1 MMNFKKT
8 KLAAAVGTAAMAMA
22 LSAPANA
29 VVLGGDNGWEVSM
42 TGTIN
47 LFYNHIDFSTTC
59 GSGSTC
65 GADSSSSHLN
75 EGLLPAFFTFKAK
88 SPTVNGLTGTA
99 QISFAPDS
107 SSAKSTRQD
116 KGGNAIDM
124 REVFFSVDGG
134 FGTVIAGR
142 TLGLFGR
149 QAILKDQTLF
159 GVGGVLGPDGGGT
172 TLGRIGFGYI
182 YPEFRTHIT
191 YKTPVFNGFQ
201 IELGVFD
208 PQEPMN
214 ASTTSYETSK
224 PQFQGEATYNT
235 NFQGGSLSLWIDG
248 IWQEMEEQC
257 HNSPCQGSIGT
268 ITSSGF
274 DVGGEVSFSGITV
287 TGNYYDGQA
296 LGMGLFA
303 ATQSSSF
310 MKGGAGVAYGGFTCV
325 TTFSTGCHEANNN
338 GYYVQ
343 AAYTF
348 NGKTKI
354 AASYGESNQEG
365 ENYPGFG
372 RFRDISND
380 MWVVGV
386 YHDLTPWLKLVAEYA
401 ETNSQ
406 SFNVDF
412 NGDNTTKAN
421 NISSDVVSLGG
432 FIFW

>member
-47 LFYNHIDFSTTC
+47 LFYNHIDYSTTTN
-59 GSGSTC
+59 GVDDGNSNN
-65 GADSSSSHLN
+65 ASSSHLQ

-107 SSAKSTRQD
+107 SSAKNTRND
-116 KGGNAIDM
+116 KGGSAIDM

-134 FGTVIAGR
+134 FGTVVAGR

-159 GVGGVLGPDGGGT
+159 GVGAVLGPDGGGT

-214 ASTTSYETSK
+214 FSTSSYETSK

-235 NFQGGSLSLWIDG
+235 TFQGGTLSLWIDG
-248 IWQEMEEQC
+248 IWQEMEDQSY
-257 HNSPCQGSIGT
+257 HSSHDDT
-268 ITSSGF
+268 VTSSGF

-303 ATQSSSF
+303 ATENTSF
-310 MKGGAGVAYGGFTCV
+310 FSGNAGITAGGFRCNN
-325 TTFSTGCHEANNN
+325 TGCFEADNN

-365 ENYPGFG
+365 ENFPSIG
-372 RFRDISND
+372 RFSEIRND

-406 SFNVDF
+406 SLRVDF
-412 NGDNTTKAN
+412 NGNVTTPRN
-421 NISSDVVSLGG
+421 EISSDVVSLGG